1 MEKQTFDYIS
11 LKPLADRFKEV
22 AATITD
28 EEIRN
33 IIKAKLEEKVQEQI
47 EGIDIPLSDMMDD
60 WFGDDSNINWVMD
73 TLKKSI
79 ENKLYEKRQRW

>member
-47 EGIDIPLSDMMDD
+47 EGVDIPLSDMMDD

-73 TLKKSI
+73 TLKKI
-79 ENKLYEKRQRW
+79 YRE

>member
-22 AATITD
+22 ATTITD

-33 IIKAKLEEKVQEQI
+33 IIKAKLAEKVQEQI
-47 EGIDIPLSDMMDD
+47 EGVDIPLSDMMDD

-79 ENKLYEKRQRW
+79 ENKLYEKKQRR

>member
-47 EGIDIPLSDMMDD
+47 EGVDIPLSDMMDD

-79 ENKLYEKRQRW
+79 ENKLYEKKQRW

>member
-47 EGIDIPLSDMMDD
+47 EGVNIPLSDMMDD

-79 ENKLYEKRQRW
+79 ENKLYEKKQRW